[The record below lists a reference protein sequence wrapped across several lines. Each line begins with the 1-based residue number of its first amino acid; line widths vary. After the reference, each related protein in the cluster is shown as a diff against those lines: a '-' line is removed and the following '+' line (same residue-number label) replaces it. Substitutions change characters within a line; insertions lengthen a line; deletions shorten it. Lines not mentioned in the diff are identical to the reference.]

1 MVEFLKAKQTQYI
14 NKPIGV
20 IGTNTGASDVGQA
33 LMNAG
38 NMISEIAFRC
48 RNKQ

>member
-14 NKPIGV
+14 NKPIVV
-20 IGTNTGASDVGQA
+20 IGTNKGTSYFGQA

-38 NMISEIAFRC
+38 KMI
-48 RNKQ
+48 